1 MRIREEDEYKSKKA
15 MMPQLTTD
23 EEIQKVKEK
32 HEIVIKAH
40 WEAVTHAFHL
50 LWGETEKDQVVGAE

>member
-1 MRIREEDEYKSKKA
+1 MCSASSKKA

>member
-1 MRIREEDEYKSKKA
+1 